1 MNILKAAGRAA
12 LAGIFIQSGID
23 ALRHPGGRAQLVEQA
38 GLPEPELLTRINGG
52 VMAGAGGLMALGL
65 APRSSAL
72 ALLASLLPTTIV
84 GHAFWDAEGAERQSQ
99 LTHFAKNIA
108 MMGGLLLVVA
118 DGGEG

>member
-12 LAGIFIQSGID
+12 LAGIFIQSGMD
-23 ALRHPGGRAQLVEQA
+23 ALRHPAGRAQLVERA